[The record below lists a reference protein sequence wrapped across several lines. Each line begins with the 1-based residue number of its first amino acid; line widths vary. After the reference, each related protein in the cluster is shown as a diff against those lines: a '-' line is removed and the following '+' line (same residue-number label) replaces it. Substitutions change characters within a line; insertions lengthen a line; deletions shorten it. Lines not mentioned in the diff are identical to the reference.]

1 MMEAKQKF
9 RAAQVS
15 LCVVL
20 TAFADCPLLGQQ
32 PSPSSDSAATSAQ
45 DDPLVGLSPENRA
58 LFDTLR
64 KAAQQGD
71 EASTLASG
79 KKLLPAL
86 TPGTRLCNFVTGLT
100 AGSAVET
107 GDTDYALTLLK
118 PLTEANPDDWRSASL
133 LARAY
138 AESGDKTSRDRQ
150 VAHVIE
156 LHKKSADP
164 DFAKLHVFP
173 IQKVALHSGYAVFL
187 YPFEP
192 LKPYNTYLLAL
203 VYSKED
209 KLDYRLELGSEDADQ
224 AFFKAKHPGE
234 RRFSIDSYRRDAG
247 NENGPESQALHG
259 FIDGVFNYDTMRD
272 RMVQAANDVK
282 PSGK

>member
-1 MMEAKQKF
+1 MEAKQKF
-9 RAAQVS
+9 RAAQVA

-20 TAFADCPLLGQQ
+20 TAVAARPLLGQQ
-32 PSPSSDSAATSAQ
+32 PSASSDSSTANAQ
-45 DDPLVGLSPENRA
+45 DDPLASLNPENRT

-71 EASTLASG
+71 DATTLASG

-86 TPGTRLCNFVTGLT
+86 TPGTRLCDFVTQLT
-100 AGSAVET
+100 AGSAIET
-107 GDTDYALTLLK
+107 GDAAYALTLLK
-118 PLTEANPDDWRSASL
+118 PFTDAHPDDWHAASL

-138 AESGDKTSRDRQ
+138 AESGDKASRDRQ

-156 LHKKSADP
+156 LHKKTSDP
-164 DFAKLHVFP
+164 DFAKLHIFP

-224 AFFKAKHPGE
+224 AFFKPKHPGE
-234 RRFSIDSYRRDAG
+234 RRFSIDSYRKDG
-247 NENGPESQALHG
+247 SDENGPESQALHG

-272 RMVQAANDVK
+272 RLVEAANNVK
-282 PSGK
+282 PSAK